1 MCNFKT
7 AFLLISVILL
17 FGCSVKKD
25 TKYYQKIEDLFI
37 DNKIDKII
45 KVAEKNKS
53 KIDVNLLFFSIRH
66 NKPELLK
73 RFIPQSLSSDYSK
86 SELFKSAILSEAID
100 SESIEMLKIVEEQI
114 INDNEFYIRHNN
126 FEGTILDKAVQSGN
140 KEMIDH
146 LLNKGLKGIWALC
159 YAVQKNDIELVD
171 KVFHTGSG
179 KTWDFALVVAV
190 QQGSFDIIKY
200 FIEQKKIS
208 PNIYFEWKPDY
219 PLFVR
224 EFYELYQV
232 DPGGGYTE
240 TATGE
245 ALKFMNMMVVDYLR
259 SKGGKS
265 MRELGFIPPET
276 FEESHS
282 DHIR

>member
-1 MCNFKT
+1 MSNFKT
-7 AFLLISVILL
+7 AFLLIAVVLL
-17 FGCSVKKD
+17 FSCSVKKD
-25 TKYYQKIEDLFI
+25 AKYYKKIENLFV

-45 KVAEKNKS
+45 KVAEKNKN
-53 KIDVNLLFFSIRH
+53 KLDVNLLFFSIRH

-73 RFIPQSLSSDYSK
+73 RFIPQALSSDYAK
-86 SELFKSAILSEAID
+86 NDLFKSTIISEAI
-100 SESIEMLKIVEEQI
+100 EAGNIENFKIIDEGI
-114 INDNEFYIRHNN
+114 INDDDFFIKHNN
-126 FEGTILDKAVQSGN
+126 FEGTKLDKAVQSGA
-140 KEMIDH
+140 KEIIDY
-146 LLNKGLKGIWALC
+146 LLEKDAKGIWALC

-171 KVFHTGSG
+171 KAFHTGSG

-200 FIEQKKIS
+200 FIEEKKIS

-219 PLFVR
+219 PPFVR

-232 DPGGGYTE
+232 DAGGGYTE

-265 MRELGFIPPET
+265 MRELGFTPPESH
-276 FEESHS
+276 EE
-282 DHIR
+282 HIN

>member
-1 MCNFKT
+1 MSNFRV
-7 AFLLISVILL
+7 AYLLIVLVLL

-25 TKYYQKIEDLFI
+25 AKYYKKVENLFI
-37 DNKIDKII
+37 DNKIDKILKI
-45 KVAEKNKS
+45 AGKNEN
-53 KIDVNLLFFSIRH
+53 KIDVNLIFFSIRH

-73 RFIPQSLSSDYSK
+73 RFIPRSLTSDYAK
-86 SELFKSAILSEAID
+86 NDLFKSAIISEAID
-100 SESIEMLKIVEEQI
+100 SGSVEMFKIVDEQI
-114 INDNEFYIRHNN
+114 INDDDFYIKYNN
-126 FEGTILDKAVQSGN
+126 FEGTKLDKAVQCGD
-140 KEMIDH
+140 KEMIDY
-146 LLNKGLKGIWALC
+146 LLSKNSKGIWTLC

-219 PLFVR
+219 PPFVR

-245 ALKFMNMMVVDYLR
+245 ALRFMNMMVVDYLR

-265 MRELGFIPPET
+265 MKELGFTPPKPS
-276 FEESHS
+276 EEFHR
-282 DHIR
+282 DHTH